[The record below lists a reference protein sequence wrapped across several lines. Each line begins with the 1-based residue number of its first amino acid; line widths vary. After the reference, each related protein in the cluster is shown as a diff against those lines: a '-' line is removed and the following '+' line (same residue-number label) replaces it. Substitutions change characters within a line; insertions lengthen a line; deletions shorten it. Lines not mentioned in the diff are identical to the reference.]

1 MNSDKLSA
9 TESIHLISEVI
20 QEARARFEENGVIY
34 VFWGLF
40 IAIISLSQFLLLTNE
55 LYAINWYPY
64 LAIPFGFLFTMY
76 YYWRKK
82 GYRTTN
88 QISTILSKTW
98 LALGI
103 NKMLLGFFFAP
114 ALGEN
119 LSPIILILLAIGI
132 LVSGIALRSKILI
145 ISSVL
150 INIAGIVCFKV
161 AWLYQPLVLSAS
173 SFIAVMLPGLYMF
186 VKSKKA
192 NNVSGKLKSA

>member
-1 MNSDKLSA
+1 MNSEKLSA

-20 QEARARFEENGVIY
+20 QEARVRFEENGVIY

-40 IAIISLSQFLLLTNE
+40 IALISLSQFLLLTNE

-64 LAIPFGFLFTMY
+64 LAIPLGFVFTMY

-82 GYRTTN
+82 AHRTKN

-98 LALGI
+98 LALGV

-132 LVSGIALRSKILI
+132 LVSGIALRSTILI

-150 INIAGIVCFKV
+150 INIAGILCFSV

-192 NNVSGKLKSA
+192 NRTTSKLKSA

>member
-9 TESIHLISEVI
+9 SESIYLISEVI

-40 IAIISLSQFLLLTNE
+40 IALISLSQFLLLSNE

-82 GYRTTN
+82 GHRTTN

-186 VKSKKA
+186 VKSKKSD
-192 NNVSGKLKSA
+192 NTSNRLESA